1 MWCLMPSGQ
10 DWRTLLEE
18 ENPPPRTRLSKGV
31 ILTSS
36 SFLLLIAVLILW
48 PILQF
53 KVNPVSAESSSQN
66 TPTPTQTS
74 DTPPTAIPTA
84 TPSAVPTISPP
95 PETTMITEVS
105 PSPTRIIT
113 SSLQE
118 GLIVLALNE
127 AGFSHLFAYQP
138 TELPYTRLT
147 SGPWDDITPALSP
160 DGKWLAFASNRSG
173 QWDLYLLDLQSGDL
187 NRLTD
192 TPDYDAYPSWSPDGN
207 LLAYETYNTDLDI
220 VIRSVFDDQTFINLS
235 EHPSADFH
243 PTWSPSGRHLVF
255 VSNRSGESEI
265 WLADFDKFG
274 EDRFTN
280 LSQNPD
286 AQESHPAWS
295 PDGSR
300 LTWTA
305 TQGENHNLYIWKPGQ
320 PAHYVAS
327 GDWPVWSPDG
337 NTLLTTLLNAN
348 QNLLTAYRAENALL
362 ELPPIILPG
371 SVSGITWGGQSLP
384 SPLPQPLKQI
394 SQEST
399 AQPWTPIVNEI
410 SDVPGGRQHLVN
422 LSGVQAPYPQL
433 HDQVDEAF
441 QALRTLAAEK
451 AGWDFL
457 MSLDNAFVPLTSPLP
472 PGMGDDW
479 LYTGRAF
486 AFNSQAMNAGWV
498 VVVPERFGHQAY
510 WRVYLKARF
519 QNGSHGKPLHDLI
532 WDFNARYQGDPLYY
546 ENGGDQIADFP
557 PGYWVDFTE
566 LALAL
571 DWERL
576 PALPTWQSAVHTA
589 RFNEFFL
596 SNDRAWEESMLDL
609 YPVEALI
616 TPTPIFPPTLTPTRT
631 PSWSISSTPSP

>member
-1 MWCLMPSGQ
+1 MPSGQ
-10 DWRTLLEE
+10 DWRTLQEE
-18 ENPPPRTRLSKGV
+18 EYPPPRARLSRGM

-66 TPTPTQTS
+66 TPTPIRTS
-74 DTPPTAIPTA
+74 DTTPTTFPTT
-84 TPSAVPTISPP
+84 TPTKVPTVSPP
-95 PETTMITEVS
+95 PEIATSTLIS
-105 PSPTRIIT
+105 PSPTRVIT
-113 SSLQE
+113 SSLQD

-127 AGFSHLFAYQP
+127 AGYSHLFAFQP

-187 NRLTD
+187 NRVTD
-192 TPDYDAYPSWSPDGN
+192 TPDYDAYPAWSPDGN
-207 LLAYETYNTDLDI
+207 LLAYETYNTDLEV

-243 PTWSPSGRHLVF
+243 PTWSPSGRHLAF

-295 PDGSR
+295 PDGSA
-300 LTWTA
+300 LTWMA
-305 TQGENHNLYIWKPGQ
+305 SQSENHNLYIWKPGQ
-320 PAHYVAS
+320 SAHYVAS
-327 GDWPVWSPDG
+327 GDWPIWSPDG
-337 NTLLTTLLNAN
+337 STLLTTLLAPD
-348 QNLLTAYRAENALL
+348 QTLLTAYQADQALL

-371 SVSGITWGGQSLP
+371 SVSGLTWGVHPLP
-384 SPLPQPLKQI
+384 SPLPQTLKQI
-394 SQEST
+394 SEEVT
-399 AQPWTPIVNEI
+399 PQPWTPIMNEV
-410 SDVPGGRQHLVN
+410 SDVPGGRQHLVE
-422 LSGVQAPYPQL
+422 LSDVQAPFPQL

-441 QALRTLAAEK
+441 QALRNLVAEK

-498 VVVPERFGHQAY
+498 VVVPERFGHQTY

-519 QNGSHGKPLHDLI
+519 QNGSQGKPLHDLI
-532 WDFNARYQGDPLYY
+532 WDFNARYQGDPQYY
-546 ENGGDQIADFP
+546 ENGGDQVASFP
-557 PGYWVDFTE
+557 PGYWVDFTD
-566 LALAL
+566 LARAFG
-571 DWERL
+571 WERL
-576 PALPTWQSAVHTA
+576 PALPTWQSAVHAA
-589 RFNEFFL
+589 RFNEFLL
-596 SNDRAWEESMLDL
+596 SMDQTWEESMLDL

-631 PSWSISSTPSP
+631 PSWALSSTPSP